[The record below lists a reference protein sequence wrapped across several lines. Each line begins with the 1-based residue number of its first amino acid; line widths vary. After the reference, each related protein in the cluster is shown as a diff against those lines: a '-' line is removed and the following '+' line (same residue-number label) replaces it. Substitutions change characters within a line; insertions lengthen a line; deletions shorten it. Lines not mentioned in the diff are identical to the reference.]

1 MKRRI
6 LLLVTL
12 LASGLAGADMQPFVS
27 GSLKKIERQHQGK
40 PFILAFWSATCTH
53 CPAELKTLGEL
64 TRNNPK
70 LDLVLVAADTPAE
83 APELEHLAREY
94 GVGKQARW
102 VFADAQPERLRYD
115 IDRRWYGELPRT
127 YLYDAR
133 HQRVGR
139 SGVMPREQLEQ
150 WIAEHVK

>member
-1 MKRRI
+1 MKRLVI
-6 LLLVTL
+6 LLAAM

-40 PFILAFWSATCTH
+40 PFILAFWSASCTH

-64 TRNNPK
+64 TRKNPK
-70 LDLVLVAADTPAE
+70 LDVVLVAADTPAE
-83 APELEHLAREY
+83 TPELERLAGEY

-102 VFADAQPERLRYD
+102 VFADTQPERLRYD

-139 SGVMPREQLEQ
+139 SGVIPVEQLEQ
-150 WIAEHVK
+150 WVAEHVK

>member
-1 MKRRI
+1 MKRS
-6 LLLVTL
+6 LFLLVSL

-27 GSLKKIERQHQGK
+27 GSLKKIERQHQGR

-64 TRNNPK
+64 TRNHPK
-70 LDLVLVAADTPAE
+70 LDVVLVAADTPAE
-83 APELEHLAREY
+83 VPELEQLAREY

-150 WIAEHVK
+150 WVAEHVK

>member
-6 LLLVTL
+6 FLLATL
-12 LASGLAGADMQPFVS
+12 LASGLACADMQHFVS

-64 TRNNPK
+64 TRSNPK
-70 LDLVLVAADTPAE
+70 LDVVLVAADTPAE
-83 APELEHLAREY
+83 VPELERLAREY

-139 SGVMPREQLEQ
+139 SGIIPAAQLEQ
-150 WIAEHVK
+150 WAAEHVK

>member
-1 MKRRI
+1 MKHRI
-6 LLLVTL
+6 LLLVAL

-27 GSLKKIERQHQGK
+27 GSLKKIERQHQGR

-64 TRNNPK
+64 TRNHPK
-70 LDLVLVAADTPAE
+70 LDVVLVAADTPAE
-83 APELEHLAREY
+83 VPELEQLAREY

-150 WIAEHVK
+150 WVAEHVK